1 MLLTRR
7 GTAWTLGLLLVVA
20 GCGTDAATS
29 TTAGDAAP
37 PASETTISTTSTT
50 ATSAEPPVTV
60 DDPATSPPDLEV
72 FIAAIA
78 ESLEGTSFE
87 GAPLDDPEVFIGVGQ
102 LFCELLAE
110 GLSVDEALAEYLT
123 ALEDPDDGASPEDN
137 AFVSGVIMG
146 ASLEVLCPDQAE
158 AP

>member
-1 MLLTRR
+1 M
-7 GTAWTLGLLLVVA
+7 GLLLVVA
-20 GCGTDAATS
+20 GCGTDTATS
-29 TTAGDAAP
+29 TTAGDT
-37 PASETTISTTSTT
+37 ASSAGETTTSTTSTT
-50 ATSAEPPVTV
+50 ATSATPTVTV
-60 DDPATSPPDLEV
+60 DDPATSPAPDLEV

-87 GAPLDDPEVFIGVGQ
+87 DAPLDDPEVFIGVGQ

-110 GLSVDEALAEYLT
+110 GLSVDEALTEYLT
-123 ALEDPDDGASPEDN
+123 ALEDPDDGTSPEDN